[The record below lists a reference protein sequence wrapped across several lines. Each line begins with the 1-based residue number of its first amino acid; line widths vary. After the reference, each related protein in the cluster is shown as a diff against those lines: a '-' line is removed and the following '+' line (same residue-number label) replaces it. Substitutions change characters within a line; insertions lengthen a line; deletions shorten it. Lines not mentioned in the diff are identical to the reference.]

1 MKISD
6 IYCEIT
12 YITIDFPLNFKYDED
27 RNEKVYI
34 LVRKGKSFMKKKS
47 KKLKFIFPVVII
59 FVILALFLT
68 PKIFESLTKHFP
80 LSSDADFYIV
90 GYHNIEG
97 YKVDDSNFKKVSNE
111 KVEIV
116 KGQINPTV
124 KRAELSNRY
133 LVFSEEGKPHG
144 VIGRVTS
151 IDFKAG
157 EIKHHKTDDYA
168 YTSSGSN
175 PDYYFTSASN
185 YLATFDPTLKKLDK
199 YIFEKPVILSDFS
212 NEGNH
217 LYFLGTD
224 VKGDSDH
231 QNLNNLYHFSFQD
244 NKLQLDHKEPL
255 FEQSDVTYYFND
267 SLVRGNQLYAT
278 SSGYHKDSAK
288 EKIILGQLF
297 HYDMDSGTKEFIDLP
312 EIAPTNLFELKGDLV
327 AIEHSKVYSKKIGF
341 TLFHLTN
348 QTSQFID
355 LSEFGFDINTDH
367 LKDVKQIDDD
377 SLLIL
382 VGNKL
387 LRYQISEN
395 TVLSEKEVDP
405 HSFHIWVK

>member
-1 MKISD
+1 
-6 IYCEIT
+6 
-12 YITIDFPLNFKYDED
+12 
-27 RNEKVYI
+27 
-34 LVRKGKSFMKKKS
+34 MKKKS
-47 KKLKFIFPVVII
+47 KKLKFIFPVVIVL
-59 FVILALFLT
+59 VILALFLT
-68 PKIFESLTKHFP
+68 PKIFESLTKHFSI
-80 LSSDADFYIV
+80 SSDADFYIV

-97 YKVDDSNFKKVSNE
+97 YKLDDSNFKNVSNE

-151 IDFKAG
+151 VDFKAG

-185 YLATFDPTLKKLDK
+185 YLTTFDSTLKKVDK
-199 YIFEKPVILSDFS
+199 YIFEEPIILSDFS

-224 VKGDSDH
+224 VKGDSNH
-231 QNLNNLYHFSFQD
+231 QALNNLYHFSLHD
-244 NKLQLDHKEPL
+244 SKLQLNYKEPL
-255 FEQSDVTYYFND
+255 YEQPEVTYYFNY
-267 SLVRGNQLYAT
+267 SLVRGNHLYAT
-278 SSGYHKDSAK
+278 SSGYHKDSTK
-288 EKIILGQLF
+288 EKIVLGQMF
-297 HYDMDSGTKEFIDLP
+297 HYDMESGTKEFIDLP
-312 EIAPTNLFELKGDLV
+312 EIAPSNLYELKGDLV
-327 AIEHSKVYSKKIGF
+327 AIEHSTVYSKKIGF
-341 TLFHLTN
+341 SLFHLTN
-348 QTSQFID
+348 HASQFIN
-355 LSEFGFDINTDH
+355 LSEFGFDVNKDS

-377 SLLIL
+377 TLLIL
-382 VGNKL
+382 VGSKL
-387 LRYQISEN
+387 LHYQISSSS
-395 TVLSEKEVDP
+395 VLSEKEVDP

>member
-1 MKISD
+1 MKRLTF
-6 IYCEIT
+6 Y
-12 YITIDFPLNFKYDED
+12 FKGD
-27 RNEKVYI
+27 
-34 LVRKGKSFMKKKS
+34 LFMNKKK
-47 KKLKFIFPVVII
+47 KKLTLILFVVL
-59 FVILALFLT
+59 VILALFLT
-68 PKIFESLTKHFP
+68 PKLLDSLPKHFSI
-80 LSSDADFYIV
+80 SSDANFYIV

-97 YKVDDSNFKKVSNE
+97 YKLDDSNFKNVSNE

-124 KRAELSNRY
+124 KRAELYNRY

-157 EIKHHKTDDYA
+157 EIKYHKTDDYA

-185 YLATFDPTLKKLDK
+185 YLATFDPTLKKVDK
-199 YIFEKPVILSDFS
+199 YIFEEPVILSDFS

-217 LYFLGTD
+217 LYFSGTS
-224 VKGDSDH
+224 VKGDANH
-231 QNLNNLYHFSFQD
+231 NYPTYFYHFSLQ
-244 NKLQLDHKEPL
+244 NQKLQLENKELLYEDP
-255 FEQSDVTYYFND
+255 EVTYFFND
-267 SLVRGNQLYAT
+267 SIVRENQLFVT
-278 SSGYHKDSAK
+278 SSGYRQNSTK
-288 EKIILGQLF
+288 EKIVQGKIF

-312 EIAPTNLFELKGDLV
+312 EIAPNNLYELKGDLV
-327 AIEHSKVYSKKIGF
+327 AIEHSTVYSKKIGF

-355 LSEFGFDINTDH
+355 LSELDFDVNKDS

-377 SLLIL
+377 TLLIL
-382 VGNKL
+382 VGNKIL
-387 LRYQISEN
+387 NYQISTN
-395 TVLSEKEVDP
+395 TVLSQKEVDP

>member
-1 MKISD
+1 M
-6 IYCEIT
+6 
-12 YITIDFPLNFKYDED
+12 N
-27 RNEKVYI
+27 
-34 LVRKGKSFMKKKS
+34 KKK
-47 KKLKFIFPVVII
+47 KKLTLILFVVL
-59 FVILALFLT
+59 VILALFLT
-68 PKIFESLTKHFP
+68 PKLLDSLPKHFSI
-80 LSSDADFYIV
+80 SSDANFYIV

-97 YKVDDSNFKKVSNE
+97 YQLNDSEFKKVSDE
-111 KVEIV
+111 KVDIV

-151 IDFKAG
+151 VDFKAG

-185 YLATFDPTLKKLDK
+185 YLATFDSTLKKVDK
-199 YIFEKPVILSDFS
+199 YIFEEPIILSDFS

-217 LYFLGTD
+217 LYFLGSNAKTD
-224 VKGDSDH
+224 SNQ
-231 QNLNNLYHFSFQD
+231 QNPNYVYHFSFHD
-244 NKLQLDHKEPL
+244 KKLQLENKEQL
-255 FEQSDVTYYFND
+255 FEQTEITYYFND
-267 SLVRGNQLYAT
+267 SLLRGNQLYAT
-278 SSGYHKDSAK
+278 SSGYRKDSTK
-288 EKIILGQLF
+288 EKIVLGQMF

-312 EIAPTNLFELKGDLV
+312 EIAPNNLYELKGDLV
-327 AIEHSKVYSKKIGF
+327 VIEHSTVYSKKIGF
-341 TLFHLTN
+341 SLFHLTN

-355 LSEFGFDINTDH
+355 LSEFGFDVNKDS

-377 SLLIL
+377 TLLIL
-382 VGNKL
+382 VGNKIL
-387 LRYQISEN
+387 NYQISTS
-395 TVLSEKEVDP
+395 TVLSQKEVDP

>member
-1 MKISD
+1 MNKHLKKI
-6 IYCEIT
+6 
-12 YITIDFPLNFKYDED
+12 
-27 RNEKVYI
+27 KVI
-34 LVRKGKSFMKKKS
+34 SL
-47 KKLKFIFPVVII
+47 VVIL
-59 FVILALFLT
+59 VILALFLT
-68 PKIFESLTKHFP
+68 PKLFDSFTKHFSI
-80 LSSDADFYIV
+80 SSDADFYIV

-97 YKVDDSNFKKVSNE
+97 YKLDDSNFKNVSNE

-168 YTSSGSN
+168 FTSSGSN
-175 PDYYFTSASN
+175 GDYYFTSEAKSIKPFI
-185 YLATFDPTLKKLDK
+185 ATFDSNLKKIDK
-199 YIFEKPVILSDFS
+199 YIFEEPVILSDFS

-217 LYFLGTD
+217 LYFSGTS
-224 VKGDSDH
+224 VKGDANH
-231 QNLNNLYHFSFQD
+231 NYPTYFYHFSLQ
-244 NKLQLDHKEPL
+244 NQKLQLENKELLYEDP
-255 FEQSDVTYYFND
+255 EVTYFFND
-267 SLVRGNQLYAT
+267 SIVRENQLFVT
-278 SSGYHKDSAK
+278 SSGYRQNSTK
-288 EKIILGQLF
+288 EKIVQGQIF

-312 EIAPTNLFELKGDLV
+312 EIAPNNLYELKGDLV
-327 AIEHSKVYSKKIGF
+327 AIEHSTVYSKKIGF

-355 LSEFGFDINTDH
+355 LSEFGFDVNKDS

-377 SLLIL
+377 TLLIL
-382 VGNKL
+382 VANKL
-387 LRYQISEN
+387 LHYQISSSS
-395 TVLSEKEVDP
+395 VLSEKEVDP

>member
-1 MKISD
+1 
-6 IYCEIT
+6 
-12 YITIDFPLNFKYDED
+12 
-27 RNEKVYI
+27 
-34 LVRKGKSFMKKKS
+34 MKKKS

-59 FVILALFLT
+59 LVILALFLT
-68 PKIFESLTKHFP
+68 PKIFESLTKHFSI
-80 LSSDADFYIV
+80 SSDADFYIV

-97 YKVDDSNFKKVSNE
+97 YQLDDSNFKKVSDE

-151 IDFKAG
+151 VDFKTG
-157 EIKHHKTDDYA
+157 EIKYHKTDDYA

-185 YLATFDPTLKKLDK
+185 YLATFDPTLKKVDK
-199 YIFEKPVILSDFS
+199 YIFKEPVILSDFL

-224 VKGDSDH
+224 VKGDSNH
-231 QNLNNLYHFSFQD
+231 QALNNLYHFSLHD
-244 NKLQLDHKEPL
+244 SKLQLNYKEPL
-255 FEQSDVTYYFND
+255 YEQPEITYYFNN
-267 SLVRGNQLYAT
+267 SLVRGNHLYAT
-278 SSGYHKDSAK
+278 SSGYHKDSTK
-288 EKIILGQLF
+288 EKIVLGQMF

-312 EIAPTNLFELKGDLV
+312 EIAPSNLYELKGDLV
-327 AIEHSKVYSKKIGF
+327 AIEHSTVYSKKIGF

-348 QTSQFID
+348 HASQFIN
-355 LSEFGFDINTDH
+355 LSEFGFDVNKDS
-367 LKDVKQIDDD
+367 LKDVKQIDNDT
-377 SLLIL
+377 LLIL
-382 VGNKL
+382 VGNKIL
-387 LRYQISEN
+387 NYQISTN
-395 TVLSEKEVDP
+395 TVLSQKEVDP

>member
-1 MKISD
+1 M
-6 IYCEIT
+6 
-12 YITIDFPLNFKYDED
+12 N
-27 RNEKVYI
+27 
-34 LVRKGKSFMKKKS
+34 KKK
-47 KKLKFIFPVVII
+47 KKLTLILFVVL
-59 FVILALFLT
+59 VILALFLT
-68 PKIFESLTKHFP
+68 PKLLDSLPKHFSI
-80 LSSDADFYIV
+80 SSDANFYIV
-90 GYHNIEG
+90 GYKNIEG
-97 YKVDDSNFKKVSNE
+97 YQLDNSEFKKVSDE
-111 KVEIV
+111 KVETV

-185 YLATFDPTLKKLDK
+185 YLATFDSTLKKVDK
-199 YIFEKPVILSDFS
+199 YIFEEPVILSDFS

-224 VKGDSDH
+224 VKGDSNH
-231 QNLNNLYHFSFQD
+231 QALNNLYHFSLHD
-244 NKLQLDHKEPL
+244 SKLQLNYKEPL
-255 FEQSDVTYYFND
+255 YEQPEVTYYFNN
-267 SLVRGNQLYAT
+267 SLVRGNHLYAT
-278 SSGYHKDSAK
+278 SSGYHKDSTK
-288 EKIILGQLF
+288 EKVILGQMF
-297 HYDMDSGTKEFIDLP
+297 HYDMDLGTKEFIDLP
-312 EIAPTNLFELKGDLV
+312 EIAPINLFELKDDLV
-327 AIEHSKVYSKKIGF
+327 AIEHSTVYSKKIGF

-355 LSEFGFDINTDH
+355 LSEFGFDVNKDS
-367 LKDVKQIDDD
+367 LKDVKQIDDNT
-377 SLLIL
+377 LLIL

-387 LRYQISEN
+387 LRYQISSSS
-395 TVLSEKEVDP
+395 VLSEKEVDP
-405 HSFHIWVK
+405 DSFHIWVK

>member
-1 MKISD
+1 M
-6 IYCEIT
+6 
-12 YITIDFPLNFKYDED
+12 N
-27 RNEKVYI
+27 
-34 LVRKGKSFMKKKS
+34 KKK
-47 KKLKFIFPVVII
+47 KKLTLILFVVL
-59 FVILALFLT
+59 VILALFLT
-68 PKIFESLTKHFP
+68 PKLLDSLPKHFSI
-80 LSSDADFYIV
+80 SSDANFYIV

-97 YKVDDSNFKKVSNE
+97 YKLDDSNFKNVSNE

-144 VIGRVTS
+144 VIGRITA

-168 YTSSGSN
+168 FTSSGSN
-175 PDYYFTSASN
+175 GDYYFTSVAKSIKPFI
-185 YLATFDPTLKKLDK
+185 ATFDSNLKKIDK
-199 YIFEKPVILSDFS
+199 YIFEEPVILSDFS

-217 LYFLGTD
+217 LYFSGTS
-224 VKGDSDH
+224 VKGDANH
-231 QNLNNLYHFSFQD
+231 NYPTYFYHFLLQ
-244 NKLQLDHKEPL
+244 NQKLQLENKELLYEDP
-255 FEQSDVTYYFND
+255 EVTYFFND
-267 SLVRGNQLYAT
+267 SLVRENQLFVT
-278 SSGYHKDSAK
+278 SSGYRQNSTK
-288 EKIILGQLF
+288 EKVILGQMF
-297 HYDMDSGTKEFIDLP
+297 HYDMDSGTKEFIDLR

-341 TLFHLTN
+341 SLFHLTN

-355 LSEFGFDINTDH
+355 LSEFGFDINKDS

-377 SLLIL
+377 TLLIL
-382 VGNKL
+382 VGNKIL
-387 LRYQISEN
+387 DYQISTS
-395 TVLSEKEVDP
+395 TVLSQKEVDP

>member
-1 MKISD
+1 MNKHLKKI
-6 IYCEIT
+6 
-12 YITIDFPLNFKYDED
+12 
-27 RNEKVYI
+27 KVISLVVI
-34 LVRKGKSFMKKKS
+34 LV
-47 KKLKFIFPVVII
+47 
-59 FVILALFLT
+59 ILVLFLT
-68 PKIFESLTKHFP
+68 PKLFDSLTKHFSI
-80 LSSDADFYIV
+80 SSDADFYIV

-97 YKVDDSNFKKVSNE
+97 YKLDDSNFKNVSNE

-168 YTSSGSN
+168 FTSSGSN
-175 PDYYFTSASN
+175 GDYYFTSEAKSIKPFI
-185 YLATFDPTLKKLDK
+185 ATFDSNLKKLDK
-199 YIFEKPVILSDFS
+199 YIFEEPVILSDFS

-217 LYFLGTD
+217 LYFSGTS
-224 VKGDSDH
+224 VKGDANH
-231 QNLNNLYHFSFQD
+231 NYPTYFYHFLLQ
-244 NKLQLDHKEPL
+244 NQKLQLENKELLYEDP
-255 FEQSDVTYYFND
+255 EVTYFFND
-267 SLVRGNQLYAT
+267 SIVKENQLFVT
-278 SSGYHKDSAK
+278 SSGYRQNSTK
-288 EKIILGQLF
+288 EKIIQGKIF

-312 EIAPTNLFELKGDLV
+312 EIAPNNLYELKGDLV
-327 AIEHSKVYSKKIGF
+327 AIEHSTVYSKKIGF
-341 TLFHLTN
+341 SLFHLTN

-355 LSEFGFDINTDH
+355 LSEFGFDINKDS

-377 SLLIL
+377 TLLIL
-382 VGNKL
+382 VANKL
-387 LRYQISEN
+387 LHYQISSSS
-395 TVLSEKEVDP
+395 VLSEKEVDP

>member
-1 MKISD
+1 MNKHLKKI
-6 IYCEIT
+6 
-12 YITIDFPLNFKYDED
+12 
-27 RNEKVYI
+27 KVISLVVI
-34 LVRKGKSFMKKKS
+34 LV
-47 KKLKFIFPVVII
+47 
-59 FVILALFLT
+59 ILVLFLT
-68 PKIFESLTKHFP
+68 PKLFDSLTKHFSI
-80 LSSDADFYIV
+80 SSDADFYIV

-97 YKVDDSNFKKVSNE
+97 YKLDDSNFKNVSNE

-168 YTSSGSN
+168 FTSSGSN
-175 PDYYFTSASN
+175 GDYYFTSEAKSIKPFI
-185 YLATFDPTLKKLDK
+185 ATFDSNLKKLDK
-199 YIFEKPVILSDFS
+199 YIFEEPVILSDFS

-217 LYFLGTD
+217 LYFSGTS
-224 VKGDSDH
+224 VKGDANH
-231 QNLNNLYHFSFQD
+231 NYPTYFYHFLLQ
-244 NKLQLDHKEPL
+244 NQKLQLENKELLYEDP
-255 FEQSDVTYYFND
+255 EVTYFFND
-267 SLVRGNQLYAT
+267 SIVKENQLFVT
-278 SSGYHKDSAK
+278 SSGYRQNSTK
-288 EKIILGQLF
+288 EKIIQGKIF

-312 EIAPTNLFELKGDLV
+312 EIAPNNLYELKGDLV
-327 AIEHSKVYSKKIGF
+327 AIEHSTVYSKKIGF
-341 TLFHLTN
+341 SLFHLTN

-355 LSEFGFDINTDH
+355 LSEFGFDINKDS

-377 SLLIL
+377 TLLIL
-382 VGNKL
+382 VGNKIL
-387 LRYQISEN
+387 NYQISTS
-395 TVLSEKEVDP
+395 TVLSQKEVDP

>member
-1 MKISD
+1 
-6 IYCEIT
+6 
-12 YITIDFPLNFKYDED
+12 
-27 RNEKVYI
+27 
-34 LVRKGKSFMKKKS
+34 MKKKS
-47 KKLKFIFPVVII
+47 KKLKFIFPVVIVLVI
-59 FVILALFLT
+59 FALFLT
-68 PKIFESLTKHFP
+68 PKIFESLTKHFSI
-80 LSSDADFYIV
+80 SSDADFYIV

-97 YKVDDSNFKKVSNE
+97 YQLDDSNFKKVSDE

-151 IDFKAG
+151 VDFKTG
-157 EIKHHKTDDYA
+157 EIKYHKTDDYA

-185 YLATFDPTLKKLDK
+185 YLATFDPTLKKVDK
-199 YIFEKPVILSDFS
+199 YIFKEPVILSDFL

-224 VKGDSDH
+224 VKGDSNH
-231 QNLNNLYHFSFQD
+231 QALNNLYHFSLHD
-244 NKLQLDHKEPL
+244 SKLQLNYKEPL
-255 FEQSDVTYYFND
+255 YEQPEITYYFNN
-267 SLVRGNQLYAT
+267 SLVRGNHLYAT
-278 SSGYHKDSAK
+278 SSGYHKDSTK
-288 EKIILGQLF
+288 EKIVLGQMF

-312 EIAPTNLFELKGDLV
+312 EIAPSNLYELKGDLV
-327 AIEHSKVYSKKIGF
+327 AIEHSTVYSKKIGF
-341 TLFHLTN
+341 SLFHLTN

-355 LSEFGFDINTDH
+355 LSEFGFDVNKDS
-367 LKDVKQIDDD
+367 LKDVKQIDNDT
-377 SLLIL
+377 LLVL
-382 VGNKL
+382 VGNKIL
-387 LRYQISEN
+387 NYQISTN
-395 TVLSEKEVDP
+395 TVLSQKEVDP

>member
-1 MKISD
+1 
-6 IYCEIT
+6 
-12 YITIDFPLNFKYDED
+12 
-27 RNEKVYI
+27 
-34 LVRKGKSFMKKKS
+34 MKKKS

-59 FVILALFLT
+59 LVILALFLT
-68 PKIFESLTKHFP
+68 PKIFESLTKHFSI
-80 LSSDADFYIV
+80 SSDADFYIV

-97 YKVDDSNFKKVSNE
+97 YKLDDSNFKSVSNE

-185 YLATFDPTLKKLDK
+185 YLTTFDSTLKKIDK
-199 YIFEKPVILSDFS
+199 YIFEEPIILSDFS

-224 VKGDSDH
+224 VKGDSNH
-231 QNLNNLYHFSFQD
+231 QALNNLYHFSLHD
-244 NKLQLDHKEPL
+244 SKLQLNYKEPL
-255 FEQSDVTYYFND
+255 YEQPEVTYYFNN
-267 SLVRGNQLYAT
+267 SLVRGNHLYAT
-278 SSGYHKDSAK
+278 SSGYHKDSTK
-288 EKIILGQLF
+288 EKIVLGQMF

-312 EIAPTNLFELKGDLV
+312 EIAPSNLYELKGDLV
-327 AIEHSKVYSKKIGF
+327 AIEHSTVYSKKIGF

-348 QTSQFID
+348 HASQFIN
-355 LSEFGFDINTDH
+355 LSEFGFDVNKDS
-367 LKDVKQIDDD
+367 LKDVKQIDNDT
-377 SLLIL
+377 LLVL
-382 VGNKL
+382 VGNKIL
-387 LRYQISEN
+387 NYQISTN
-395 TVLSEKEVDP
+395 TVLSQKEVDP

>member
-1 MKISD
+1 MR
-6 IYCEIT
+6 E
-12 YITIDFPLNFKYDED
+12 
-27 RNEKVYI
+27 
-34 LVRKGKSFMKKKS
+34 RKLFMKKKL
-47 KKLKFIFPVVII
+47 KKLKFIFPVVIVL
-59 FVILALFLT
+59 VILSLFLT
-68 PKIFESLTKHFP
+68 PKLLDSLPKNFSI
-80 LSSDADFYIV
+80 SSDSNFYIV

-97 YKVDDSNFKKVSNE
+97 YQLNDSEFKKVSDE
-111 KVEIV
+111 KINIV

-157 EIKHHKTDDYA
+157 EIKYHKTDDYA

-185 YLATFDPTLKKLDK
+185 YIATFDSTLKKVDK
-199 YIFEKPVILSDFS
+199 YIFEEPVILSDFS

-224 VKGDSDH
+224 VKGNSNH
-231 QNLNNLYHFSFQD
+231 QALNNLYHFSFHD
-244 NKLQLDHKEPL
+244 KKLQLENKEPL
-255 FEQSDVTYYFND
+255 FEQPEMTYYFND
-267 SLVRGNQLYAT
+267 SLVRGNHLYAT
-278 SSGYHKDSAK
+278 SSGYHKDSTK
-288 EKIILGQLF
+288 EKIVQGQIF

-312 EIAPTNLFELKGDLV
+312 EIAPNNLYELKGDLV
-327 AIEHSKVYSKKIGF
+327 AIEHSTVYSKKIGF

-348 QTSQFID
+348 HASQFID

-377 SLLIL
+377 TLLIL

-387 LRYQISEN
+387 LHYQISGSSL
-395 TVLSEKEVDP
+395 LSEKEVDP

>member
-1 MKISD
+1 MR
-6 IYCEIT
+6 E
-12 YITIDFPLNFKYDED
+12 
-27 RNEKVYI
+27 
-34 LVRKGKSFMKKKS
+34 RKLFMKKKL
-47 KKLKFIFPVVII
+47 KKLKFIFPVVIVL
-59 FVILALFLT
+59 VILALFLI
-68 PKIFESLTKHFP
+68 PKLLYSLPKHFSI
-80 LSSDADFYIV
+80 SSDANFYIV

-97 YKVDDSNFKKVSNE
+97 YQLNDSEFKKVSDE
-111 KVEIV
+111 KVDIV

-157 EIKHHKTDDYA
+157 EIKYHQTDDYA

-185 YLATFDPTLKKLDK
+185 YLATFDSTLKKVDK
-199 YIFEKPVILSDFS
+199 YIFEEPVILSDFS

-224 VKGDSDH
+224 VKGNSNH
-231 QNLNNLYHFSFQD
+231 QALNNLYHFSLHD
-244 NKLQLDHKEPL
+244 SKLQLENKEPL
-255 FEQSDVTYYFND
+255 YEQPEVTYYFND
-267 SLVRGNQLYAT
+267 SLVRGNHLYAT
-278 SSGYHKDSAK
+278 SSGYHKDSTK
-288 EKIILGQLF
+288 EKVILGQML
-297 HYDMDSGTKEFIDLP
+297 HYDMESGTKEFIDLP
-312 EIAPTNLFELKGDLV
+312 EIAPSYLYELKDDLV
-327 AIEHSKVYSKKIGF
+327 AIEHSTVYSKKIGF
-341 TLFHLTN
+341 SLFHLTN
-348 QTSQFID
+348 HSSQFVD
-355 LSEFGFDINTDH
+355 LSELDFDVNKDS

-377 SLLIL
+377 TLLIL

-387 LRYQISEN
+387 LHYQISES
-395 TVLSEKEVDP
+395 TILSEKEVDP

>member
-1 MKISD
+1 
-6 IYCEIT
+6 
-12 YITIDFPLNFKYDED
+12 
-27 RNEKVYI
+27 
-34 LVRKGKSFMKKKS
+34 MKKKL

-59 FVILALFLT
+59 LVILALFLT
-68 PKIFESLTKHFP
+68 PKLLDSLPMHFSI
-80 LSSDADFYIV
+80 SSDANFYIV

-97 YKVDDSNFKKVSNE
+97 YQLNDSEFKKVSDE
-111 KVEIV
+111 KVDIV

-151 IDFKAG
+151 VDFKTG
-157 EIKHHKTDDYA
+157 EIKYHKTDDYA

-185 YLATFDPTLKKLDK
+185 YLATFDSTLKKVDK
-199 YIFEKPVILSDFS
+199 YIFEEPVILSDFS

-224 VKGDSDH
+224 VKGDSNH
-231 QNLNNLYHFSFQD
+231 QALNNLYHFSLHD
-244 NKLQLDHKEPL
+244 SKLQLNYKEPL
-255 FEQSDVTYYFND
+255 YEQPEVTYYFND
-267 SLVRGNQLYAT
+267 SLVRGNHLYAT
-278 SSGYHKDSAK
+278 SSGYHKDSTK
-288 EKIILGQLF
+288 EKIVLGQMF
-297 HYDMDSGTKEFIDLP
+297 HYDMNSGTKEFIDLP
-312 EIAPTNLFELKGDLV
+312 EIAPINLFELKDNLV

-348 QTSQFID
+348 HASQFID
-355 LSEFGFDINTDH
+355 LSEFVFDINKDS

-377 SLLIL
+377 TLLIL
-382 VGNKL
+382 VGNKML
-387 LRYQISEN
+387 NYQISTS

>member
-1 MKISD
+1 
-6 IYCEIT
+6 
-12 YITIDFPLNFKYDED
+12 
-27 RNEKVYI
+27 
-34 LVRKGKSFMKKKS
+34 MKKKS
-47 KKLKFIFPVVII
+47 KKLKFIFPVVIVL
-59 FVILALFLT
+59 VILALFLT
-68 PKIFESLTKHFP
+68 PKIFESLTKHFS

-97 YKVDDSNFKKVSNE
+97 YKLDDSNFKNISNE

-116 KGQINPTV
+116 KGQINLTV
-124 KRAELSNRY
+124 KCAELSNRY

-168 YTSSGSN
+168 FTSSGSN
-175 PDYYFTSASN
+175 GDYYFTSEAKSIKPFI
-185 YLATFDPTLKKLDK
+185 ATFDSNLKKLDK
-199 YIFEKPVILSDFS
+199 YIFEKPIILSDFS

-224 VKGDSDH
+224 VKGDSNH
-231 QNLNNLYHFSFQD
+231 QNLNNFYHFSFQD
-244 NKLQLDHKEPL
+244 NKLQLENKEPL
-255 FEQSDVTYYFND
+255 FEQAEMTYYFND

-297 HYDMDSGTKEFIDLP
+297 HYDIESGTKEFIDLP

-348 QTSQFID
+348 QTSQLVD
-355 LSEFGFDINTDH
+355 LSEVGFDVNKDS

-377 SLLIL
+377 TLLIL

>member
-1 MKISD
+1 
-6 IYCEIT
+6 
-12 YITIDFPLNFKYDED
+12 
-27 RNEKVYI
+27 
-34 LVRKGKSFMKKKS
+34 MKKKS

-59 FVILALFLT
+59 LVILALFLT
-68 PKIFESLTKHFP
+68 PKLLDSLPKHFSI
-80 LSSDADFYIV
+80 SSEANFYIV

-97 YKVDDSNFKKVSNE
+97 YQLNGSNFKKVSDE
-111 KVEIV
+111 KINIV

-157 EIKHHKTDDYA
+157 EIKYHKTDDYA

-185 YLATFDPTLKKLDK
+185 YIATFDSTLKKVDK
-199 YIFEKPVILSDFS
+199 YIFEEPVILSDFS

-224 VKGDSDH
+224 VKGDSNH
-231 QNLNNLYHFSFQD
+231 QALNNLYHFSLHD
-244 NKLQLDHKEPL
+244 SKLQLNYKEPL
-255 FEQSDVTYYFND
+255 YEQPEVTYYFND
-267 SLVRGNQLYAT
+267 SLVRGNHLYAT
-278 SSGYHKDSAK
+278 SSGYHKDSTK
-288 EKIILGQLF
+288 EKIVLGQMF
-297 HYDMDSGTKEFIDLP
+297 HYDMESGTKEFIDLP
-312 EIAPTNLFELKGDLV
+312 EIAPNNLYELKGDLV
-327 AIEHSKVYSKKIGF
+327 AIEHSTVYSKKIGF

-348 QTSQFID
+348 HASQFID
-355 LSEFGFDINTDH
+355 LSEFGFDVNTDH

-377 SLLIL
+377 TLLIL

-387 LRYQISEN
+387 LHYQISESSL
-395 TVLSEKEVDP
+395 LSEKEVDP

>member
-1 MKISD
+1 MR
-6 IYCEIT
+6 E
-12 YITIDFPLNFKYDED
+12 
-27 RNEKVYI
+27 
-34 LVRKGKSFMKKKS
+34 RKLFMKKKL
-47 KKLKFIFPVVII
+47 KKLKFIFPVVIVL
-59 FVILALFLT
+59 VILSLFLT
-68 PKIFESLTKHFP
+68 PKLLDSLPKNFSI
-80 LSSDADFYIV
+80 SSDSNFYIV

-97 YKVDDSNFKKVSNE
+97 YQLNDSEFKKVSDE
-111 KVEIV
+111 KINIV

-157 EIKHHKTDDYA
+157 EIKYHKTDDYA

-185 YLATFDPTLKKLDK
+185 YLATFDSTLKKVDK
-199 YIFEKPVILSDFS
+199 YIFEEPVILSDFL

-224 VKGDSDH
+224 VKDDSNH
-231 QNLNNLYHFSFQD
+231 QALNNLYHFSLHD
-244 NKLQLDHKEPL
+244 SKLQLNYKEPL
-255 FEQSDVTYYFND
+255 YEQPEVTYYFNN
-267 SLVRGNQLYAT
+267 SLVRGNHLYAT
-278 SSGYHKDSAK
+278 SSGYHKDSTK
-288 EKIILGQLF
+288 EKIVQGKIF

-312 EIAPTNLFELKGDLV
+312 EIAPNNLYELKGDLV
-327 AIEHSKVYSKKIGF
+327 AIEHSTVYSKKIGF

-348 QTSQFID
+348 HASQFID

-377 SLLIL
+377 TLLIL

-387 LRYQISEN
+387 LHYQISGSSL
-395 TVLSEKEVDP
+395 LSEKEVDP

>member
-1 MKISD
+1 MR
-6 IYCEIT
+6 E
-12 YITIDFPLNFKYDED
+12 
-27 RNEKVYI
+27 
-34 LVRKGKSFMKKKS
+34 RKLFMKKKL
-47 KKLKFIFPVVII
+47 KKLKFIFPVVIVL
-59 FVILALFLT
+59 VILSLFLT
-68 PKIFESLTKHFP
+68 PKLLDSLPKNFSI
-80 LSSDADFYIV
+80 SSDANFYIV

-97 YKVDDSNFKKVSNE
+97 YKLDDSEFKKVSDE
-111 KVEIV
+111 KIDIV

-151 IDFKAG
+151 VDFKVG
-157 EIKHHKTDDYA
+157 EIKYHKTDDYA

-185 YLATFDPTLKKLDK
+185 YIATFDSTLKKVDK
-199 YIFEKPVILSDFS
+199 YIFEEPVILSDFS

-224 VKGDSDH
+224 VKGDSNH
-231 QNLNNLYHFSFQD
+231 QALNNLYHFSLHD
-244 NKLQLDHKEPL
+244 SKLQLNYKEPL
-255 FEQSDVTYYFND
+255 YEKPEVTYYFND
-267 SLVRGNQLYAT
+267 SLVRGNHLYAT
-278 SSGYHKDSAK
+278 SSGYHKDSTK
-288 EKIILGQLF
+288 EKIVLGQMF

-312 EIAPTNLFELKGDLV
+312 EIAPNNLYELKGDLV
-327 AIEHSKVYSKKIGF
+327 AIEHSTVYSKKIGF
-341 TLFHLTN
+341 SLFHLIN

-355 LSEFGFDINTDH
+355 LSELDFDVNKDS

-377 SLLIL
+377 TLLIL
-382 VGNKL
+382 VGNKIL
-387 LRYQISEN
+387 NYQISTN
-395 TVLSEKEVDP
+395 TVLSQNQVDP

>member
-1 MKISD
+1 MIK
-6 IYCEIT
+6 T
-12 YITIDFPLNFKYDED
+12 RLKRFTF
-27 RNEKVYI
+27 

-59 FVILALFLT
+59 LVILALFLT
-68 PKIFESLTKHFP
+68 PKLLDSLSKHFSI
-80 LSSDADFYIV
+80 SSDANFYIV

-97 YKVDDSNFKKVSNE
+97 YQLDGSNFKKVSDE
-111 KVEIV
+111 KIDIV

-168 YTSSGSN
+168 FTSSGSN
-175 PDYYFTSASN
+175 GDYYFTSEAKSIKPFI
-185 YLATFDPTLKKLDK
+185 ATFDSNLKKIDK
-199 YIFEKPVILSDFS
+199 YIFEEPVILSDFS
-212 NEGNH
+212 NEENH

-224 VKGDSDH
+224 VKGDSNH
-231 QNLNNLYHFSFQD
+231 QALNNLYDFSLHD
-244 NKLQLDHKEPL
+244 SKLQLNYKEPL
-255 FEQSDVTYYFND
+255 YEQPEVTYYFND
-267 SLVRGNQLYAT
+267 SLVRGNHLYAT

-288 EKIILGQLF
+288 EKIVLGQIF
-297 HYDMDSGTKEFIDLP
+297 HYDMNSGTKEFIDLP
-312 EIAPTNLFELKGDLV
+312 EIAPNNLFELNGDLV

-348 QTSQFID
+348 HASQFID
-355 LSEFGFDINTDH
+355 LSEFGFDVNKDS
-367 LKDVKQIDDD
+367 LKDVKQIDDNT
-377 SLLIL
+377 LLIL

-387 LRYQISEN
+387 LHYQISSSS
-395 TVLSEKEVDP
+395 VLSKKEVDP

>member
-1 MKISD
+1 
-6 IYCEIT
+6 
-12 YITIDFPLNFKYDED
+12 
-27 RNEKVYI
+27 
-34 LVRKGKSFMKKKS
+34 MKKKS
-47 KKLKFIFPVVII
+47 KKLKFIFPVVIVL
-59 FVILALFLT
+59 VILALFLT
-68 PKIFESLTKHFP
+68 PKIFESLTKHFS

-97 YKVDDSNFKKVSNE
+97 YKLDDSNFKNISNE

-116 KGQINPTV
+116 KGQINLTV

-168 YTSSGSN
+168 FTSSGSN
-175 PDYYFTSASN
+175 GDYYFTSEAKSIKPFI
-185 YLATFDPTLKKLDK
+185 ATFDSNLKKLDK
-199 YIFEKPVILSDFS
+199 YIFEKPIILSDFS

-224 VKGDSDH
+224 VKGDSNH
-231 QNLNNLYHFSFQD
+231 QNLNNFYHFSFQD
-244 NKLQLDHKEPL
+244 NKLQLENKEPL
-255 FEQSDVTYYFND
+255 FEQAEMTYYFND

-297 HYDMDSGTKEFIDLP
+297 HYDIESGTKEFIDLP

-348 QTSQFID
+348 QTSQFVD
-355 LSEFGFDINTDH
+355 LSEVGFDVNKDS

-377 SLLIL
+377 TLLIL

>member
-1 MKISD
+1 MIKMGLKRF
-6 IYCEIT
+6 T
-12 YITIDFPLNFKYDED
+12 F
-27 RNEKVYI
+27 
-34 LVRKGKSFMKKKS
+34 LVRKGKSFMKKKL
-47 KKLKFIFPVVII
+47 KKLKFIFPVVIVL
-59 FVILALFLT
+59 VILALFLT
-68 PKIFESLTKHFP
+68 PKLLDSLPKHFSI
-80 LSSDADFYIV
+80 SSDANFYIV

-97 YKVDDSNFKKVSNE
+97 YQLDGSNFKKVSDE
-111 KVEIV
+111 KIEIV

-157 EIKHHKTDDYA
+157 EIKYHKTDDYA

-185 YLATFDPTLKKLDK
+185 YIATFDSTLKKVDK
-199 YIFEKPVILSDFS
+199 YIFEEPVILSDFS

-224 VKGDSDH
+224 VKGDSNH
-231 QNLNNLYHFSFQD
+231 QALNNLYHFSLHD
-244 NKLQLDHKEPL
+244 SKLQLNYKEPL
-255 FEQSDVTYYFND
+255 YEQPEVTYYFNY
-267 SLVRGNQLYAT
+267 SLVRGNHLYAT
-278 SSGYHKDSAK
+278 SSGYHKDSTK
-288 EKIILGQLF
+288 EKIVLGQMF
-297 HYDMDSGTKEFIDLP
+297 HYDMESGTKEFIDLP
-312 EIAPTNLFELKGDLV
+312 EIAPSNLYELKGDLV
-327 AIEHSKVYSKKIGF
+327 AIEHSTVYSKKIGF
-341 TLFHLTN
+341 SLFHLTN

-355 LSEFGFDINTDH
+355 LSEFGFDVNKDS

-377 SLLIL
+377 TLLIL
-382 VGNKL
+382 VGNKIL
-387 LRYQISEN
+387 NYQISTN
-395 TVLSEKEVDP
+395 TVLSQNQVDP

>member
-1 MKISD
+1 MNKHLKKI
-6 IYCEIT
+6 
-12 YITIDFPLNFKYDED
+12 
-27 RNEKVYI
+27 KVISLVVI
-34 LVRKGKSFMKKKS
+34 LV
-47 KKLKFIFPVVII
+47 
-59 FVILALFLT
+59 ILVLFLT
-68 PKIFESLTKHFP
+68 PKLFDSLTKHFSI
-80 LSSDADFYIV
+80 SSDADFYIV

-97 YKVDDSNFKKVSNE
+97 YKLDDSNFKNVSNE

-168 YTSSGSN
+168 FTSSGSN
-175 PDYYFTSASN
+175 GDYYFTSEAKSIKPFI
-185 YLATFDPTLKKLDK
+185 ATFDSNLKKLDK
-199 YIFEKPVILSDFS
+199 YIFEEPVILSDFS

-217 LYFLGTD
+217 LYFSGTS
-224 VKGDSDH
+224 VKGDANH
-231 QNLNNLYHFSFQD
+231 NYPTYFYHFSLQ
-244 NKLQLDHKEPL
+244 NQKLQLENKELLYEDP
-255 FEQSDVTYYFND
+255 EVTYFFND
-267 SLVRGNQLYAT
+267 SIVKENQLFVT
-278 SSGYHKDSAK
+278 SSGYRQNSTK
-288 EKIILGQLF
+288 EKIIQGKIF

-312 EIAPTNLFELKGDLV
+312 EIAPNNLYELKGDLV
-327 AIEHSKVYSKKIGF
+327 AIEHSTVYSKKIGF
-341 TLFHLTN
+341 SLFHLTN

-355 LSEFGFDINTDH
+355 LSEFGFDINKDS

-377 SLLIL
+377 TLLIL
-382 VGNKL
+382 VGNKIL
-387 LRYQISEN
+387 NYQIS
-395 TVLSEKEVDP
+395 TSTILSQKEVDP

>member
-1 MKISD
+1 M
-6 IYCEIT
+6 
-12 YITIDFPLNFKYDED
+12 N
-27 RNEKVYI
+27 
-34 LVRKGKSFMKKKS
+34 KKT
-47 KKLKFIFPVVII
+47 KKLTLILIVVL
-59 FVILALFLT
+59 VILAFFLT
-68 PKIFESLTKHFP
+68 PKLLDSLPKHFSI
-80 LSSDADFYIV
+80 SSDANFYII
-90 GYHNIEG
+90 GYKNIEG
-97 YKVDDSNFKKVSNE
+97 YQLDNSEFKKVSDE
-111 KVEIV
+111 KIEIV

-144 VIGRVTS
+144 VIGRITS
-151 IDFKAG
+151 VDFKTG
-157 EIKHHKTDDYA
+157 EIKYHKTDDYA

-185 YLATFDPTLKKLDK
+185 YIATFDSTLKKVDK
-199 YIFEKPVILSDFS
+199 YIFKEPVILSDFS

-224 VKGDSDH
+224 VKGNSNH
-231 QNLNNLYHFSFQD
+231 QALNNLYHFSLHD
-244 NKLQLDHKEPL
+244 SKLQLNYKEPL
-255 FEQSDVTYYFND
+255 YEQPEVTYYFND
-267 SLVRGNQLYAT
+267 SLVRGNHLYAT
-278 SSGYHKDSAK
+278 SSGYHKDSTK
-288 EKIILGQLF
+288 EKIVLGQLF
-297 HYDMDSGTKEFIDLP
+297 HYDIDSGTKEFIDLR

-341 TLFHLTN
+341 SLFHLTN

-355 LSEFGFDINTDH
+355 LSEFGFDINKDS

-377 SLLIL
+377 TLLIL

-387 LRYQISEN
+387 LHYQISGSSL
-395 TVLSEKEVDP
+395 LSEKEVDP